1 MSQAIVT
8 FESNQVSMAI
18 RMSKDIDFEMIY
30 F

>member
-18 RMSKDIDFEMIY
+18 RMRKDIDFEMIY